1 VNVALKIGQRLFG
14 AFGPG
19 LSLEQENGQG
29 AEQRQ
34 ITRRGGVTHGA
45 TVLVLS
51 SIPAIVQPIF
61 DAPVIAVLSGL
72 AESGPATQTTALGMV
87 EAVGKLGN
95 GVRPFAAG
103 GDRQDDEG

>member
-1 VNVALKIGQRLFG
+1 
-14 AFGPG
+14 
-19 LSLEQENGQG
+19 
-29 AEQRQ
+29 
-34 ITRRGGVTHGA
+34 
-45 TVLVLS
+45 
-51 SIPAIVQPIF
+51 VQPIF